1 MGADIAAS
9 NEITDL
15 ARSLS
20 SFFRKH
26 FRGSVSVC
34 RWNRANLRPTR
45 FSKSL
50 RIFFFFLFFFSF
62 FLRRRVNTFNDE
74 FFSLSLNTQGLANEL
89 LLLSFKNSWLKKRY
103 YSYCFIHFIS
113 KIKEKFKNSYLAKEH
128 DSRICIV
135 AKQNPPWCTSET
147 LPNIFLPPFNDLNNR
162 FLSPSINLVWKIR
175 GETNSVCRS
184 TLARKPSLF
193 PFTSRNRERDAY
205 AIHVRFPGTAVY

>member
-1 MGADIAAS
+1 MKSCKSATDSFLEVLAD
-9 NEITDL
+9 
-15 ARSLS
+15 
-20 SFFRKH
+20 
-26 FRGSVSVC
+26 
-34 RWNRANLRPTR
+34 
-45 FSKSL
+45 
-50 RIFFFFLFFFSF
+50 FFFPFLLLFFF